1 MDDPKSGFDAEN
13 LEQTKDPEAQSFNRK
28 NLFLLTCL
36 SLFALT
42 IKDIYGA

>member
-1 MDDPKSGFDAEN
+1 MDNAKSGFDAEN
-13 LEQTKDPEAQSFNRK
+13 LEQTKDPQAQIFNRK

-36 SLFALT
+36 SLSAVT